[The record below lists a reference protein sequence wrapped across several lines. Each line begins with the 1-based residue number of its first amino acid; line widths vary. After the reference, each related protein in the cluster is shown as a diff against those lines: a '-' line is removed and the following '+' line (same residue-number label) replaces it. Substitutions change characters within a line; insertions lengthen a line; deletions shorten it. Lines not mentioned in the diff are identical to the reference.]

1 MVREAS
7 LYVKL
12 ENKLVRCNLCPH
24 RCYIKDGSRG
34 FCGVRENRNGTL
46 YALTFGKLT
55 AMNADPIEKKPFFN
69 FWPGSLAFSIS
80 SAGCSFTCPWCQN
93 WSIAHARPEETLME
107 DVEPEKVVKLAKNY
121 GCKSIAYTYNEPIIW
136 FEYIVETAKIAKKE
150 GLFNLLVTNGYATE
164 EAIEEYS
171 PYIDAANVDVKAF
184 NPNFYQ
190 KYCKA
195 RMEDV
200 LNATEKM
207 VKKGWHVEVTYL
219 IIPTLNDNFDEIR
232 QLVEWVRDKLGP
244 DTPIHFS
251 RFYPMYKMTHLPITP
266 IDRIVKAREIALQE
280 GLRYVYTGNVPGHEG
295 ENTYCPKCGFL
306 LVKRIGFDVVG
317 WKLTEKMT
325 CPKCGEKIAIKGEYE
340 HRRLF
345 I

>member
-7 LYVKL
+7 LYIKL
-12 ENKLVRCNLCPH
+12 ENKLVRCNLCPR

-80 SAGCSFTCPWCQN
+80 STGCSFACPWCQN

-107 DVEPEKVVKLAKNY
+107 EVEPEKVVKLAKNY

-150 GLFNLLVTNGYATE
+150 GLFNLLVTNGYVTE

-232 QLVEWVRDKLGP
+232 QMVRWVRDKLGP

-280 GLRYVYTGNVPGHEG
+280 GLHYVYAGNVPGHEG